1 MSAFYEHAEKSR
13 GAQRILSCSV
23 MQRTAAWSQNGTGAG
38 HGPGSVLD
46 PPLPVDLWRQ
56 SFRGTTAT
64 GLAQPM
70 VPRRL
75 RNHVTWPGYRAA
87 ASGAAGGTVSKKRID
102 PFTAP
107 STGQS
112 CEFAGR
118 PRLAGEWPIPRS
130 AVHGVVVAV
139 GGAARPTQRS
149 YPRRN
154 PRTDYYSSELLFAAR
169 SFLLARRSLRKSPAR
184 HLTGR

>member
-130 AVHGVVVAV
+130 APFTELWSPL
-139 GGAARPTQRS
+139 AA
-149 YPRRN
+149 
-154 PRTDYYSSELLFAAR
+154 
-169 SFLLARRSLRKSPAR
+169 LLARPNVRTPDATPALITIPQNSCLLPDHSCWHGVR
-184 HLTGR
+184 